1 MKLAFIGIKEIL
13 FLKVPY
19 GFSKEVIVNFG
30 GFLKF
35 QNSFMHLKKLINT
48 HTTRT
53 KSGIQF
59 VGIPEAHSLASSVV
73 RSQTVQKSPV
83 FGLYLKVTL
92 ALPML
97 LGP

>member
-1 MKLAFIGIKEIL
+1 M
-13 FLKVPY
+13 
-19 GFSKEVIVNFG
+19 
-30 GFLKF
+30 
-35 QNSFMHLKKLINT
+35 NT

-73 RSQTVQKSPV
+73 RSQTVQNSPA
-83 FGLYLKVTL
+83 FGLYLQMTL
-92 ALPML
+92 ARPML